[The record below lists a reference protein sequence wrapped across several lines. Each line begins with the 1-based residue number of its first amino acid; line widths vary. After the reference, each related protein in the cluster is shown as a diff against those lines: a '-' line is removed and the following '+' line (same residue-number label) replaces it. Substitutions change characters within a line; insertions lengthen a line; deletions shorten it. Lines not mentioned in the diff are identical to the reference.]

1 MIRPAAA
8 EGAGETAGADVG
20 GRQRQSAR
28 LAELL
33 DRSARGQEAAFADL
47 YDLTS
52 ARIYGVVLKV
62 LRAPDLAAEV
72 TQEVYVEIWRQASRF
87 SAERGNVMAWMA
99 TIAHRRAVDRV
110 RSAVSETRRDTD
122 WGRLDADTPHDQVW
136 ETLEHRLD
144 TERVRKGMDSLT
156 VIQREAVTLAY
167 FGGYTHREVAGLLKL
182 PLGTVKTRIRD
193 GLIGLRD
200 ALGVEA

>member
-1 MIRPAAA
+1 MIRPAEAD
-8 EGAGETAGADVG
+8 GAGDTAGADVG
-20 GRQRQSAR
+20 GRQRQSVR

-33 DRSARGQEAAFADL
+33 DRSARGQEAAFAEL

-52 ARIYGVVLKV
+52 SRIYGVVLKV
-62 LRAPDLAAEV
+62 LRSPDLAAEV

-87 SAERGNVMAWMA
+87 SAERGNVVAWMA

-110 RSAVSETRRDTD
+110 RSTVSETRRDTD
-122 WGRLDADTPHDQVW
+122 WGRLEADTPHDQVW
-136 ETLEHRLD
+136 DTLEHRLD

-156 VIQREAVTLAY
+156 MVQREAVTLAY

>member
-1 MIRPAAA
+1 M
-8 EGAGETAGADVG
+8 
-20 GRQRQSAR
+20 
-28 LAELL
+28 
-33 DRSARGQEAAFADL
+33 
-47 YDLTS
+47 
-52 ARIYGVVLKV
+52 VLKV

-144 TERVRKGMDSLT
+144 IERVRKGMDSLT
-156 VIQREAVTLAY
+156 GVQREAVTLAY

>member
-8 EGAGETAGADVG
+8 DGAAETAGADVG

-156 VIQREAVTLAY
+156 VVQREAVTLAY

>member
-1 MIRPAAA
+1 MIRPAGSEGDRESA
-8 EGAGETAGADVG
+8 GAGVG
-20 GRQRQSAR
+20 GRQRQAAR
-28 LAELL
+28 LVDLL
-33 DRSARGQEAAFADL
+33 QRSARGQEAAFAEL
-47 YDLTS
+47 YDLTCS
-52 ARIYGVVLKV
+52 RLYGVVLKV
-62 LRAPDLAAEV
+62 LRSPDQAAEV

-87 SAERGNVMAWMA
+87 STERGSVMSWMV

-110 RSAVSETRRDTD
+110 RSAVSESRRDSD
-122 WGRLDADTPHDQVW
+122 WARLDAERPRDLVW
-136 ETLEHRLD
+136 DTLEHRLD

-156 VIQREAVTLAY
+156 AVQREAVSLAY
-167 FGGYTHREVAGLLKL
+167 FSGYTHREVAGLLKL

>member
-1 MIRPAAA
+1 MPEPSEEPLSAAQVMRA
-8 EGAGETAGADVG
+8 QVG
-20 GRQRQSAR
+20 REAQAAR
-28 LAELL
+28 LVELL
-33 DRSARGQEAAFADL
+33 GRAARGHEDAFAVL
-47 YDLTS
+47 YDATV
-52 ARIYGVVLKV
+52 ARVHGVILRV

-72 TQEVYVEIWRQASRF
+72 TQEVYVEIWRLASRF
-87 SAERGNVMAWMA
+87 STERGSVMSWMV

-110 RSAVSETRRDTD
+110 RATVSETRRDTD
-122 WGRLDADTPHDQVW
+122 WARLDAETPHDKVW
-136 ETLEHRLD
+136 DTLEHRLD

-156 VIQREAVTLAY
+156 AVQREAVSLAY

-200 ALGVEA
+200 TLGVEA

>member
-1 MIRPAAA
+1 MEMSSTPSSPS
-8 EGAGETAGADVG
+8 GALASDGDVAPDLGALI
-20 GRQRQSAR
+20 AR
-28 LAELL
+28 
-33 DRSARGQEAAFADL
+33 SSRGDEQAFARL

-52 ARIYGVVLKV
+52 ARVFGLARRVV
-62 LRAPDLAAEV
+62 RDPAQAEEV
-72 TQEVYVEIWRQASRF
+72 AQEVLVEVWRTATRF
-87 SAERGNVMAWMA
+87 DTARGSATSWIF

-110 RSAVSETRRDTD
+110 RSTVSETRRDTD
-122 WGRLDADTPHDQVW
+122 WARLDAETPHDKVW
-136 ETLEHRLD
+136 DTLEHRLD

-156 VIQREAVTLAY
+156 AVQREAVSLAY

-200 ALGVEA
+200 TLGVEA

>member
-1 MIRPAAA
+1 MTRSVGPEGLGEPAD
-8 EGAGETAGADVG
+8 ADVG
-20 GRQRQSAR
+20 GRQRQAAR
-28 LAELL
+28 LADLL
-33 DRSARGQEAAFADL
+33 DRSARGQEEAFAEL
-47 YDLTS
+47 YDATS
-52 ARIYGVVLKV
+52 SRIYGVVLKV
-62 LRAPDLAAEV
+62 LRSPDLAAEV
-72 TQEVYVEIWRQASRF
+72 TQEVYVEIWRLASRF
-87 SAERGNVMAWMA
+87 SSERGSVMSWMV

-110 RSAVSETRRDTD
+110 RSTVSETRRDTD
-122 WGRLDADTPHDQVW
+122 WARLDAETPHDKVW
-136 ETLEHRLD
+136 DTLEHRLD

-156 VIQREAVTLAY
+156 AVQREAVSLAY